1 MPRNEK
7 VTQIVDGS
15 TFETNMRKKAVKL
28 ARVNAPEKGKRGAA
42 AAKKE
47 LEKLILGQTVTI
59 DTVGRDDSGRTV
71 ANVKL
76 GRVSINNAMK
86 RKMKK

>member
-15 TFETNMRKKAVKL
+15 TFATNMRKKAVKL
-28 ARVNAPEKGKRGAA
+28 ARVNVPKKGKRGAS

-47 LEKLILGQTVTI
+47 LESLILGQTVTI
-59 DTVGRDDSGRTV
+59 DTVGRDDSGCAV

-76 GRVSINNAMK
+76 GRSSINNAIK
-86 RKMKK
+86 RKIKK